1 MLKPKDSL
9 IIAMYG
15 QGLTRGRTAK
25 LGIDASTNQACAVLF
40 NIDNSKILTDY
51 LWIYLMGEYERMR
64 EMASGNNQPNLNAQ
78 MIKDYHVIIPP
89 FEIQEK
95 IINTINSMKTQIKK
109 LNSMSLKIK
118 EEAIKEFED
127 EIFKI

>member
-1 MLKPKDSL
+1 
-9 IIAMYG
+9 
-15 QGLTRGRTAK
+15 
-25 LGIDASTNQACAVLF
+25 
-40 NIDNSKILTDY
+40 
-51 LWIYLMGEYERMR
+51 
-64 EMASGNNQPNLNAQ
+64 MASGNNQPNLNAQ

-118 EEAIKEFED
+118 EETIKEFED